1 MTALYTQVFFDY
13 LADRGENYLP
23 EILGDFPTFSFG
35 ENDVDFA
42 DLFRLR
48 FGLEEIGDETP
59 ERFDIE
65 LRRKAK
71 EVYVAYAPVLD
82 AYLTN
87 LDKLT
92 DRSVE
97 DTDTTT
103 VYDYINPTSASSVAL
118 NTAKLAGSQKTEY
131 EKRVFVNTLSP
142 AEQIKQIA
150 DLYHIYNDAI
160 EEFAVLF
167 MGVQ

>member
-23 EILGDFPTFSFG
+23 EILGDFPTFSFDG
-35 ENDVDFA
+35 NDVDFA
-42 DLFRLR
+42 DMFRLR
-48 FGLEEIGDETP
+48 FGLEEIGAETP
-59 ERFDIE
+59 DRFDFN

-71 EVYVAYAPVLD
+71 EVYTAYAAPLD
-82 AYLTN
+82 AYLAK

-103 VYDYINPTSASSVAL
+103 TYDYINPTSASSVAL
-118 NTAKLAGSQKTEY
+118 NTAKLAGSQKTVY
-131 EKRVFVNTLSP
+131 DKRVFVNTLTP
-142 AEQIKQIA
+142 AEQVKQIA
-150 DLYHIYNDAI
+150 DLYHLYNDAI